1 MLEVEGKESAS
12 HVGLRFFLAR
22 RTEASIQ
29 ISMGRPMGFSSN
41 PGAHRPKTARQQEKS
56 TKRRGE
62 LSELAFV
69 HKAVSLGFPV
79 AKPYG
84 DSERYDF
91 ILDGGRRLWRVQIKS
106 TTQLLN
112 GQYRINA
119 HRRIYGRAVP
129 YKPSEV
135 DFLVAHIIPEDAWF
149 ILPIR
154 ATGGRTSLFFSPRNF
169 PRHGPYDAY
178 REAWSLFRDPDSS

>member
-1 MLEVEGKESAS
+1 MSKVKGALPGRTAAS
-12 HVGLRFFLAR
+12 
-22 RTEASIQ
+22 S
-29 ISMGRPMGFSSN
+29 
-41 PGAHRPKTARQQEKS
+41 PKTARQQEYS

-69 HKAVSLGFPV
+69 YKAASLGFGV

-91 ILDGGRRLWRVQIKS
+91 VLDSRIEVEPREERASQEPEEKWAERDFPHKLWRIQVKA

-119 HRRIYGRAVP
+119 HRRIYCRAVA
-129 YKPSEV
+129 YHPSEV
-135 DFLVAHIIPEDAWF
+135 DFLVAHIIPEDSWF

-154 ATGGRTSLFFSPRNF
+154 AAEGRTSLFFSPRNF
-169 PRHGPYDAY
+169 PRLGLYDAY
-178 REAWSLFRDPDSS
+178 REAWHLFRQPP